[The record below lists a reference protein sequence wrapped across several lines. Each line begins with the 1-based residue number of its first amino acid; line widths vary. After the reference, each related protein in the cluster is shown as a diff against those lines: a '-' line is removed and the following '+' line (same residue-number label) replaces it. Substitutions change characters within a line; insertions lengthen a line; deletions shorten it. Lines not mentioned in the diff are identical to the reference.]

1 MCAYHHHHRY
11 VIFYPLFYI
20 SMTIIIFFLTKKTEV
35 IMLFI
40 IMITD
45 TWYLFS
51 SSEKM
56 LSVKWKVVTDV
67 KALHSHRWSTLQ
79 TNSHQMED
87 CATMM
92 NMMGMMMTIFIFFDV
107 NQIQAQGGIL
117 DFSPFVWS
125 DYQYQN
131 EIKKNVN
138 FCRSGCDASP
148 TVAS

>member
-1 MCAYHHHHRY
+1 MCLSSSSPLCYLLSFVLHFHDHHHFLPHKKNRGHH
-11 VIFYPLFYI
+11 VIHNHDHGYMIFILLFW
-20 SMTIIIFFLTKKTEV
+20 KNV
-35 IMLFI
+35 VGQ
-40 IMITD
+40 
-45 TWYLFS
+45 
-51 SSEKM
+51 
-56 LSVKWKVVTDV
+56 VKKVVTDV

>member
-35 IMLFI
+35 TMLLI

-92 NMMGMMMTIFIFFDV
+92 NMMGMMMTIFIFLDV
-107 NQIQAQGGIL
+107 NQIQTQGGIL
-117 DFSPFVWS
+117 DSSPFVTS
-125 DYQYQN
+125 FIN
-131 EIKKNVN
+131 VITFNNMNVTTITTTKIISIKIE
-138 FCRSGCDASP
+138 
-148 TVAS
+148 

>member
-35 IMLFI
+35 TMLLI

-92 NMMGMMMTIFIFFDV
+92 NMMGMMMTIFIFLDV
-107 NQIQAQGGIL
+107 NQIQTQGGIL
-117 DFSPFVWS
+117 DSSPFVS
-125 DYQYQN
+125 SFIN
-131 EIKKNVN
+131 VITFNNMNVTTITTTKIISIKIE
-138 FCRSGCDASP
+138 
-148 TVAS
+148 